1 MKNQVSITL
10 MLAGILFSSCLL
22 ISNIISSKIIMIG
35 LWAVP
40 AGVLIF
46 PLSYIINDVITEVWG
61 FRKARLVIWTGFAM
75 NLLAVLFYSLSAVWP
90 AAPFWQNQEAFATVL
105 GSTPRIAAASLA
117 AYLAGSFINAVVM
130 SKFKLLTRGKS
141 FSLRAIL
148 STLLGESADSAI
160 FITVA
165 FAGFIPARQLLIM
178 VAMQA
183 AVKTIFE
190 IVLLPATILIVRYI
204 KKVEQTDT
212 FDVDVSY
219 NPFKIGQI

>member
-178 VAMQA
+178 VGMQA

>member
-1 MKNQVSITL
+1 

-178 VAMQA
+178 VGMQA